1 MNNRIR
7 IISITCAALFFS
19 PLALASIDVA
29 IVNVTELFNNSAYV
43 MKANKKL
50 QDNVK
55 QIETT
60 LKDQQAKLQK
70 EVSDY
75 QKAKNADKKAE
86 LAKAITADQARL
98 NELTKQSQA
107 SITTEQNKGMQEFT
121 KLVQAAVQKIA
132 KEKNIHTVL
141 NNTSVIY
148 SDNTWVDIT
157 KDVEA
162 EMAKN

>member
-1 MNNRIR
+1 MKNRIR

-29 IVNVTELFNNSAYV
+29 IVNVTELFNNSTYV

-50 QDNVK
+50 QDDVK
-55 QIETT
+55 QIEAT
-60 LKDQQAKLQK
+60 LKDQQTKLQK

-107 SITTEQNKGMQEFT
+107 NITAEQNKGMQEFT